1 MIFAPYFGERMNYS
15 EKEQSVHLTEYLYI
29 LTKHRSLIIVSFL
42 TMVAL
47 TIFFTFLMK
56 PVYKTTTTIVIEK
69 QQSTSP
75 ITGERSDYESYVS
88 ESLTFNTH
96 FKLITSRPVLE
107 RVVKD
112 LKLDDLDKDKGL
124 EVSFFKK
131 LFSQFKKNIRLLLG
145 VEEKILTPQE
155 IRGQVIKALQK
166 KIDIEEVR
174 DTRLLKVNVEDH
186 DPAIA
191 RDIANLLA
199 QAYIDF
205 DINNRMKSSQNTLIW
220 LTDHLYEMKKKLE
233 DAEEGFLSYKR
244 NVNLISVEE
253 SQKIITQKITEFND
267 AYIQARNRRLELGAK
282 LAQIEQILKSS
293 EDISHLRS
301 LIGSQFINDLYS
313 QLMNAEVELSHITKV
328 YKLKH
333 PKVVQIKTK
342 INDIRERIHQE
353 IRKESDNLRAEQ
365 AVMLAK
371 ETVLQ
376 KTMADFENEAME
388 TNRKELKFTI
398 LKRNVEMNQKLY
410 DSLLGRLKEADI
422 TAKINVSNIRITDKA
437 VLPRVPIKPNKILNI
452 ILSIIFGLM
461 IGIGCSFLWEYLD
474 RTLRTEEDIQRY
486 LGLPVLSAIP
496 FADQIETEK
505 AYKPK
510 ISERTIAYIKN
521 GTLGKY
527 RTASKLVGNIL
538 SMRKTASIAYIKN
551 GTLGKY
557 RTASKLVGNIL
568 SMRKTASILILLAFI
583 IAITI
588 YINKHGIKDIPQ
600 QHVEEKLSDKTDD
613 EAIIAEVQEETFK
626 PQSPY
631 EEGEDLND
639 ETIKSQEESKD
650 VLQPDETIS
659 DEKALDYQK
668 SSISEAPSQITEG
681 SEVKVQELDEPVLYY
696 PYSILL
702 ASFRVFED
710 AEKTSAKYRDKGL
723 PTYWVKVNL
732 GTKGIWFRV
741 FAGSFEN
748 TDGAERI
755 IDEFKLIGVLVK
767 KTQYASLIGI
777 FSSEENLHEKYKLL
791 LEYGYSP
798 YIIEKVKGKY
808 YLYAGAFYTK
818 IGADGQ
824 CSELILKGIQCQAV
838 DR

>member
-1 MIFAPYFGERMNYS
+1 MRLEVGERMNHS
-15 EKEQSVHLTEYLYI
+15 EEQSAHLTEYLYI
-29 LTKHRSLIIVSFL
+29 LTKHRSLIIASFL
-42 TMVAL
+42 TMVIL

-75 ITGERSDYESYVS
+75 ITGERSDFESYVS

-107 RVVKD
+107 QVIKD
-112 LKLDDLDKDKGL
+112 LKLDDPDREKGL
-124 EVSFFKK
+124 EVSFFKR
-131 LFSQFKKNIRLLLG
+131 LLSQFKKNLRLLLG
-145 VEEKILTPQE
+145 LEEKILTPHE
-155 IRGQVIKALQK
+155 IRGQAIKALQE
-166 KIDIEEVR
+166 KIEIEEVR

-191 RDIANLLA
+191 RDIANSLA

-233 DAEEGFLSYKR
+233 DAEEDFLSYKR

-267 AYIQARNRRLELGAK
+267 AYIQARNRRLELYAK

-293 EDISHLRS
+293 EDISHLRF

-333 PKVVQIKTK
+333 PKVIQIETK
-342 INDIRERIHQE
+342 INDIREKIHQE

-388 TNRKELKFTI
+388 INRKELKFTN

-410 DSLLGRLKEADI
+410 DALLGRLKEADI
-422 TAKINVSNIRITDKA
+422 TAKINVSNIRITDSA
-437 VLPRVPIKPNKILNI
+437 VLPRAPIKPNKILNI
-452 ILSIIFGLM
+452 ILSMIFGLM
-461 IGIGCSFLWEYLD
+461 IGISCSFLWEYLD

-521 GTLGKY
+521 GTLRKY
-527 RTASKLVGNIL
+527 RI
-538 SMRKTASIAYIKN
+538 
-551 GTLGKY
+551 
-557 RTASKLVGNIL
+557 
-568 SMRKTASILILLAFI
+568 ASILILLALI
-583 IAITI
+583 ITI
-588 YINKHGIKDIPQ
+588 TTYINKKGIKDVPQ
-600 QHVEEKLSDKTDD
+600 QKYVEGKLSDKTDNED
-613 EAIIAEVQEETFK
+613 SLSVDNIKNKEAEVQEKTLK
-626 PQSPY
+626 LQSPN
-631 EEGEDLND
+631 EEVEELND
-639 ETIKSQEESKD
+639 ETIKAQEESKNI
-650 VLQPDETIS
+650 LQPNGTVS
-659 DEKALDYQK
+659 NEKTLDYQK
-668 SSISEAPSQITEG
+668 SSIPEVSSQVMEG

-702 ASFRVFED
+702 ESFRVLED
-710 AEKTSAKYRDKGL
+710 AEKTCTNYRDKGL
-723 PTYWVKVNL
+723 PAYWVKVNL
-732 GTKGIWFRV
+732 GTNGIWFRV
-741 FAGSFEN
+741 FAGFFEN
-748 TDGAERI
+748 ADGAERI
-755 IDEFKLIGVLVK
+755 IDKFKLIGALVK
-767 KTQYASLIGI
+767 KSQYASLIGI
-777 FSSEENLHEKYKLL
+777 FSSEESLHEKYKLL

-798 YIIEKVKGKY
+798 YIIEKVKAKY

-818 IGADGQ
+818 IGADDQ
-824 CSELILKGIQCQAV
+824 CSELIAKGIQCQV
-838 DR
+838 VER